1 MPELPEVETMVRGLR
16 PEIEGR
22 RILDV
27 EFCPCTRK
35 PITILPAARTFRSR
49 TAGRVIQ
56 GERRLAKRVV
66 LELDDQQFVVIE
78 PRMTGLMLVSAPP
91 TQEHRRLCWH
101 MEKKRGRCDSFE
113 FWDRRGLGTVR
124 LMRHAEITLLQDS
137 LGCDALQMTAE
148 LWKAQLERTSRAIKV
163 AMLDQK
169 LVAGIGN
176 LYASEIL
183 HRAGVSPLKAASKV
197 SRPQIARIAQETQ
210 SVLQEAIR
218 YEGSTLSDG
227 TYRNALNKD
236 GGYQNE
242 HRVYGKADQ
251 SCLHCQ
257 RGTIKRI
264 VQAQRATFYCPRCQ
278 K

>member
-1 MPELPEVETMVRGLR
+1 MPELPEVETMVRGIR

-22 RILDV
+22 TIAQM
-27 EFCPCTRK
+27 EFCRCTRK
-35 PITILPAARTFRSR
+35 PILIAPARRSFQSR
-49 TAGRVIQ
+49 VAGQQISAVW
-56 GERRLAKRVV
+56 RLAKRVV
-66 LELDDQQFVVIE
+66 IELSNQHFVVVE
-78 PRMTGLMLVSAPP
+78 PRMTGLMLVADPP
-91 TQEHRRLCWH
+91 TSEHRRICWH
-101 MEKKRGRCDSFE
+101 LAPRRGRSASFE

-124 LMRHAEITLLQDS
+124 LLDKTELEDLRGS
-137 LGCDALQMTAE
+137 LGCDALSIDANTWRE
-148 LWKAQLERTSRAIKV
+148 KLRKTSRPVKV

-183 HRAGVSPLKAASKV
+183 HRAGISPRRAARRLTRAQVSCVADCTREIL
-197 SRPQIARIAQETQ
+197 E
-210 SVLQEAIR
+210 EAIQ

-242 HRVYGKADQ
+242 HRVYAKEGQ
-251 SCLHCQ
+251 PCPSCHI
-257 RGTIKRI
+257 GTIQRI
-264 VQAQRATFYCPRCQ
+264 VQAQRSTFFCPKCQ